1 MQHTRGR
8 LDEESVALPEGNVGP
23 ARSCPAR
30 ASSAN
35 ITHSSA
41 NQKSSRESALAIE
54 QLEQQLS
61 SLKST
66 CSTLEAQVATQRLLA
81 DSSSEAA
88 DAAAARAHSSLTQ
101 NIALKKKMKEELP
114 RLADALARA
123 QAERDAA
130 VNQREA
136 AAANHAV
143 ERNMM
148 SSKIAGGTA
157 VASPLLPLT
166 SAAASTSQT
175 TAAVSRA
182 GLLQQQCQ

>member
-1 MQHTRGR
+1 M
-8 LDEESVALPEGNVGP
+8 
-23 ARSCPAR
+23 
-30 ASSAN
+30 
-35 ITHSSA
+35 
-41 NQKSSRESALAIE
+41 
-54 QLEQQLS
+54 
-61 SLKST
+61 KST
-66 CSTLEAQVATQRLLA
+66 CASLQSEVATQQALVA
-81 DSSSEAA
+81 SCSDAA
-88 DAAAARAHSSLTQ
+88 DASAARAHTSLTQ
-101 NIALKKKMKEELP
+101 NMALKKKMKEELP

-157 VASPLLPLT
+157 VASRLLPLT

-175 TAAVSRA
+175 NAAVSRA